1 MIKKIKYFFQ
11 TTFILLFFFIIK
23 ILRISLSRKIFSN
36 FFLVFGPIFKSNK
49 VIMSNLDKIQAF
61 SFQEKKEI
69 KNKMWKNYG
78 KTFSEYMY
86 LKEFRTSNFHIK
98 IRGEEILE
106 KILKEKKPVIFV
118 SGHFANFELM
128 AMEIT
133 KKEINLATIYRP
145 LNNYFLNPLMEKLRK
160 KYICPN
166 QIKKGLS
173 GVKKSIEY
181 LNQNYSI
188 AMMID
193 QRVSEGEKINFFNN
207 LAYTTT
213 LPAQLA
219 IKREIDI
226 VPIYL
231 IRDEFDKF
239 TMSVYEPLK
248 VDKSNDFEL
257 EKINISKKLNKILE
271 EMISLDPSQWI
282 LTHDRWK

>member
-11 TTFILLFFFIIK
+11 SILILLFFFIIK
-23 ILRISLSRKIFSN
+23 ILRIKLSRKIFSN
-36 FFLVFGPIFKSNK
+36 LFLVLGPIFKSNK
-49 VIMSNLDKIQAF
+49 VIMSNLDKIHKF

-78 KTFSEYMY
+78 KIFSEYMY
-86 LKEFRTSNFHIK
+86 LEKFRTSNYHIK
-98 IRGEEILE
+98 IKGEEILK
-106 KILKEKKPVIFV
+106 KIFKEKKPVIFV

-128 AMEIT
+128 SMELT
-133 KKEINLATIYRP
+133 KREINLATIYRP

-160 KYICPN
+160 EYICPN

-173 GVKKSIEY
+173 GVKKSMEY
-181 LNQNYSI
+181 LNQNYCI

-207 LAYTTT
+207 LAFTTT

-219 IKREIDI
+219 IKYEIDI
-226 VPIYL
+226 VQIYL
-231 IRDEFDKF
+231 MRDEFDKF

-248 VDKSNDFEL
+248 VDKSNDFEF

-271 EMISLDPSQWI
+271 EMVSFDPSQWI
-282 LTHDRWK
+282 LTHNRWK